1 MTASCSRQSP
11 CVQVGIVCHG
21 MRLQV
26 GPDVFNRIQ
35 FRGVRGKE
43 CEPGAVLFQ
52 EYGWCLCSVRV
63 QAIPNHQKGLLAE
76 LPGQLAQERED
87 QRGLDVF
94 VRMQAEEEPDVVA
107 TRGYDKGG
115 DGRNLLVGPA
125 SLKHDRRC
133 SAWRPRSADERRHH
147 EARLVNE
154 NQGRL
159 QARGVFFT
167 RGHSSLTQRR
177 ISSSSRSTARRWGF
191 CGLHPKACRRRP
203 IWSTW

>member
-1 MTASCSRQSP
+1 M
-11 CVQVGIVCHG
+11 IVHTTNPQG
-21 MRLQV
+21 K
-26 GPDVFNRIQ
+26 NRESHDLFIGYPEI
-35 FRGVRGKE
+35 RGRRVLKSGGVRGKE
-43 CEPGAVLFQ
+43 REPGAVRFQ
-52 EYGWCLCSVRV
+52 EYGRRLRPVCV

-115 DGRNLLVGPA
+115 YGRNLLVGPA
-125 SLKHDRRC
+125 SLKHDRRR
-133 SAWRPRSADERRHH
+133 SARRPRSADERRHH

-154 NQGRL
+154 DQGCL
-159 QARGVFFT
+159 QACGVFFT

-191 CGLHPKACRRRP
+191 LGLHPKACRRRP